1 MRKKDWFGRKEG
13 RKIGLVRGKNKEGR
27 LVWQEGRKEGRKI
40 GSVRR
45 MEGWMEDW
53 FDKKEGKKKR
63 SLVW

>member
-1 MRKKDWFGRKEG
+1 M
-13 RKIGLVRGKNKEGR
+13 VRGKNKEGR

-53 FDKKEGKKKR
+53 FDKKEGTKKR